1 MLVFFLKNLI
11 ECLLRIFKHLV
22 VLTNKVQ
29 ILPFLHIIK
38 FNGTICLNLIGEYNV
53 LYISFI
59 LMDVIGVT

>member
-1 MLVFFLKNLI
+1 MLVLNLQTPS
-11 ECLLRIFKHLV
+11 

-38 FNGTICLNLIGEYNV
+38 FNVTIHLNLIGEYNV
-53 LYISFI
+53 LYISFT